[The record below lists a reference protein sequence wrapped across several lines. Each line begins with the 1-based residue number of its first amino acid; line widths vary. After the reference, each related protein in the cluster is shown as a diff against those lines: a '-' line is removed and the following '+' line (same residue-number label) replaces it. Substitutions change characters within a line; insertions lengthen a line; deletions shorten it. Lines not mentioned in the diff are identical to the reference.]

1 MKILDTDVLLDHLQ
15 GNPAAMQYLLA
26 QINAN
31 ETVALSVVTMAEV
44 LSSVR
49 YDEEAPINKLL
60 GFFFV
65 LDISESI
72 ARQASLYLRQFRASQ
87 SLDVSDALIAATAY
101 FAGGTLITR
110 NTKRYPMDDITVL
123 APY

>member
-1 MKILDTDVLLDHLQ
+1 MIILDTDILLNHLQ
-15 GNPAAMQYLLA
+15 GNLAAMQYLSA
-26 QINAN
+26 QMSASG
-31 ETVALSVVTMAEV
+31 TVALSVVTLAEV
-44 LSSVR
+44 LSTVR

-65 LDISESI
+65 LDISESV
-72 ARQASLYLRQFRASQ
+72 ARQASLYLRQFRPSQ

-101 FAGGTLITR
+101 FAGATLITR
-110 NTKRYPMDDITVL
+110 NTKRYPMDDITVV